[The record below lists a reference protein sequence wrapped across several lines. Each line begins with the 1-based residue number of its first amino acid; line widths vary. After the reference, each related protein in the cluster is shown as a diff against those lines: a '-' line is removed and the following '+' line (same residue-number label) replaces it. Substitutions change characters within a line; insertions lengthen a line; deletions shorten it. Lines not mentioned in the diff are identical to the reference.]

1 MSNTD
6 PHRASELANRGA
18 TAAARTFV
26 FVLSPASTIF
36 ATKAMGDVM
45 VGTPTPLLADAL
57 LILFSLS
64 FLWLAFAFWSGILGF
79 FVTLFRLDVPGQLT
93 AKLTPRYTP
102 GGRTAILM
110 PVRNEDP
117 ARTIGS
123 IEAMDEQLARLGIA
137 DHFHFFIL
145 SDTNKPALWIEE
157 ELAWARLVARRG
169 AGSRIFYRRRPI
181 NLARKSGNIADF
193 VERWGA
199 GYDYM
204 LMLDADS
211 LMSGETMLT
220 LVNLMDQHAEAG
232 LIQVP
237 TLPQGRST
245 VYGRLLQFAA
255 SAYGSMF
262 TRGLAFWLGDE
273 ATYWGHNA
281 IARTSVFAA
290 HCGLPK
296 RPGRAPFGGEILSH
310 DVVEAALIRRAGYK
324 VYITTELEGSYE
336 EAPANLVEYAKR
348 DRRWCQGNL
357 QHIPLIF
364 AHGFHPINRLQLALG
379 VAAYLIAPFW
389 FLYIV
394 LSLANAAAEKLHVVS
409 YFSTAHAMAPD
420 WPIDASVRALP
431 ILFSVMGMLFL
442 PRALAL
448 LLTLVNGERRRL
460 HGGLSGML
468 NSSTVETVLSTL
480 FAPLLM
486 IFQTKAVLEIFLGR
500 DAGWPATAREEGT
513 VSWLEAISTHVVHM
527 IVGAAL
533 ITTTIELAPDL
544 ILWLLPVSVPLI
556 FSPALAVLSGST
568 RAGNLLHSMGCLI
581 TPEESDP
588 PSLILRARALTQA
601 AARERAVAQDPV
613 STVTSD
619 PTALA
624 VHRLLLRNTPL
635 EGAVDARALRAARS
649 KLGLIAGEGAG
660 TALTDPEAIAV
671 LLDVESLETLFAR
684 KLARPSPEVQLPRV
698 K

>member
-1 MSNTD
+1 MSD
-6 PHRASELANRGA
+6 LAGRGA

-26 FVLSPASTIF
+26 FVLAPASTF
-36 ATKAMGDVM
+36 LATRAMSQVM
-45 VGTPTPLLADAL
+45 VDAPAPILADGL
-57 LILFSLS
+57 LILFCLS
-64 FLWLAFAFWSGILGF
+64 FLWLSFAFWSGILGF
-79 FVTLFRLDVPGQLT
+79 FVTIFHLDVPGLLT
-93 AKLTPRYTP
+93 ARLTPRYTP
-102 GGRTAILM
+102 TGRTAILM

-123 IEAMDEQLARLGIA
+123 IEAMDEALARLGVTE
-137 DHFHFFIL
+137 HFHFFIL
-145 SDTNKPALWIEE
+145 SDTNNPALWVEE
-157 ELAWARLVARRG
+157 ELAWARLVSRRG
-169 AGSRIFYRRRPI
+169 AGSRLFYRRRPLNI
-181 NLARKSGNIADF
+181 ARKSGNIADF

-204 LMLDADS
+204 IILDADS

-220 LVNLMDQHAEAG
+220 LVNMMDHHPEAG

-237 TLPQGRST
+237 TLPQGRSS
-245 VYGRLLQFAA
+245 VLGRLLQFAA
-255 SAYGSMF
+255 SAYGGMF

-273 ATYWGHNA
+273 GTYWGHNA

-324 VYITTELEGSYE
+324 VYITAELEGSYE
-336 EAPANLVEYAKR
+336 EAPANLIEYAKR

-364 AHGFHPINRLQLALG
+364 ARGFHPINRLQLSLG

-389 FLYIV
+389 FLYIL
-394 LSLANAAAEKLHVVS
+394 LSLANAAAEQLHVVS
-409 YFSTAHAMAPD
+409 YFSRSHALAPD
-420 WPIDASVRALP
+420 WPVDASVRALP
-431 ILFSVMGMLFL
+431 ILGAVMGMLFL
-442 PRALAL
+442 PRALAM
-448 LLTLVNGERRRL
+448 LLTVTNGERRRL
-460 HGGLSGML
+460 HGGLNGIL
-468 NSSTVETVLSTL
+468 NSATVETLLSTA

-486 IFQTKAVLEIFLGR
+486 IFQTKAVVEIFAGL
-500 DAGWPATAREEGT
+500 DAGWPPATREEGN
-513 VSWLEAISTHVVHM
+513 VPWLSAISSHALHM
-527 IVGAAL
+527 LVGASL
-533 ITTTIELAPDL
+533 ITAAVELAPDL
-544 ILWLLPVSVPLI
+544 ILWILPVSLPLI
-556 FSPALAVLSGST
+556 LAPALAVLSGST
-568 RAGNLLHSMGCLI
+568 MVGNLLRSMGILV
-581 TPEESDP
+581 TPEEADP

-601 AARERAVAQDPV
+601 AARERAVSQDPV

-635 EGAVDARALRAARS
+635 EGAVDASALKAARA
-649 KLGLIAGEGAG
+649 KLGLATGEAAGAP
-660 TALTDPEAIAV
+660 LTESESIAV

-684 KLARPSPEVQLPRV
+684 KLARPLTEAQLPRV